1 MSKKHSL
8 VEEMESGRPVFVL
21 ATAGDCG
28 FCVAFRK
35 KWPEIK
41 QHLQGLNLVD
51 IVEIEFPTMKSN
63 LVDLGYPKD
72 LMRYIRWF
80 PTMMIFSAAEWKQA
94 LAGKDV
100 KLNGVIVNGSLNNKG
115 LAEPRGQVVAFTK
128 ESLAQ
133 WVQTQVSRSSG
144 SSRTAHKS
152 LYSKVEKSRPST
164 DVVGGSMGGN
174 SACGKLNIRPK
185 NRF

>member
-1 MSKKHSL
+1 
-8 VEEMESGRPVFVL
+8 
-21 ATAGDCG
+21 
-28 FCVAFRK
+28 
-35 KWPEIK
+35 
-41 QHLQGLNLVD
+41 
-51 IVEIEFPTMKSN
+51 MKSN

-100 KLNGVIVNGSLNNKG
+100 KLNGVIVNGSLNDKG

-133 WVQTQVSRSSG
+133 WVQNQVSSAST
-144 SSRTAHKS
+144 TARPARKS
-152 LYSKVEKSRPST
+152 LYSKVEKSNPSRETTMGAHRRP
-164 DVVGGSMGGN
+164 
-174 SACGKLNIRPK
+174 ACGNLNIRPK